1 MLPDITKDLIAST
14 IIIGQGMP
22 NKFSSFSPSGRKDLL
37 EKLTKSDFMV
47 EDIRQRVNTRLTE
60 VQRQL
65 RDCEDSLLIHK
76 TKNKTV
82 EDTLRVKEEE
92 LSKAVKPDFISQIN
106 ELTTQVELIQK
117 DINLKTEQFKTCE
130 ENETKANA
138 ELVKVLEDNTAEL
151 TEEKNA
157 YESVYRIC
165 LTEKTKIESEIR
177 SLNQEINRLRSIK
190 DICPTCGQKLPGAI
204 KPDTSIQ
211 EQEVIKLN
219 ERLVVENARLNECN
233 RKHTEYQVQI
243 KSKYEKT
250 IIDLKA
256 QVAIAKQE
264 KDLTNRELINLTS
277 QQNSLKD
284 RLTKL
289 NYDKD
294 N

>member
-1 MLPDITKDLIAST
+1 
-14 IIIGQGMP
+14 MP

-60 VQRQL
+60 LQRQL
-65 RDCEDSLLIHK
+65 RDCEDSLLIYK

-106 ELTTQVELIQK
+106 EFTTQVELIQK
-117 DINLKTEQFKTCE
+117 DMTLKMEQVKACE
-130 ENETKANA
+130 EKETKANA
-138 ELVKVLEDNTAEL
+138 ELVKILEENTTEL
-151 TEEKNA
+151 SFEKEAYDNA
-157 YESVYRIC
+157 YRSC

-177 SLNQEINRLRSIK
+177 SLNQEINRLKSIK
-190 DICPTCGQKLPGAI
+190 DTCPTCGQKLPGAV
-204 KPDTSIQ
+204 KPDTSVQ

-219 ERLVVENARLNECN
+219 ESLTVETNKLNEYN
-233 RKHTEYQVQI
+233 RKHTEYQAQI
-243 KSKYEKT
+243 KAKYEKT
-250 IIDLKA
+250 ITELKNQTA
-256 QVAIAKQE
+256 VAKQE
-264 KDLTNRELINLTS
+264 KDLANRELINLTS
-277 QQNSLKD
+277 QQNNLKD
-284 RLTKL
+284 KLTKL